1 MTCENRRMTCSA
13 GRIIAL
19 TAALLPLCLVACG
32 DDANQRSEANYC
44 TQVGNHLS
52 DLNSPAITKDADI
65 DRVLSSWRAVAGSAP
80 LAIESEWDAMVAN
93 LETAVT
99 VDPNDPASMQKVAD
113 TARSSEPAANR
124 VIAYTQQKCGAV
136 IGEVAATPATPSTTT
151 SAASTLATDTAAT
164 VTATVATTGATTV
177 TTVTTTGG

>member
-1 MTCENRRMTCSA
+1 MISSA

-19 TAALLPLCLVACG
+19 AAAGLPLCLVACG
-32 DDANQRSEANYC
+32 DDVDQRSEARYC
-44 TQVGNHLS
+44 TLVGNHLS
-52 DLNSPAITKDADI
+52 DLNSPAITQDADI
-65 DRVLSSWRAVAGSAP
+65 DRVLGSWRSVAESAP
-80 LAIESEWDAMVAN
+80 LAIEAEWDAMVAN

-136 IGEVAATPATPSTTT
+136 IGDVAPTPATAATTT
-151 SAASTLATDTAAT
+151 STVATHTVTTDSATTDTA
-164 VTATVATTGATTV
+164 
-177 TTVTTTGG
+177 TTGG